1 MALWADASLVGVTL
15 MFLGEGGFQSLGLV
29 ILLSRAA
36 GVPAAGA
43 DGGVLVDRAAR
54 RSALVWSGV
63 AGGRSRSARSRSP
76 HWLSAVT
83 TAHVTLAIGAVTLVA
98 VTGALALEAYLPAVT
113 GRHRFV
119 PVNAWLYG
127 IASVGT
133 FGFAVTTGL
142 PSTAAVVVVL
152 VVPAVGFAVS
162 ALLFR
167 YVDVPE
173 DPAPPREGV
182 WPEAVAGV
190 RFTLRHPVLAAI
202 AGYLVALAAL
212 GQLIDAP
219 RPDGLADGWDL
230 VTMLAPPL
238 VGALAA
244 VMLHRRVGALR
255 LAWFAV
261 LATQPFALLLAFP
274 SGAAGYVLGQALP
287 LAGAATAAI
296 ALLSHRQAI
305 TPPRL
310 LGRSGGTLVMLVAL
324 AATVGSVLET
334 LLALAKRRPVV
345 ARRAGHRGGAGGG
358 GPAPQGEPVRASRRR
373 RSGRPGHLKP
383 GWRMM
388 DPWTR
393 WCCSATA
400 RRSGAGRAGTPAGP
414 TCR

>member
-1 MALWADASLVGVTL
+1 MITSSRRLALYVAGGTALQVALWADASLVGVTL
-15 MFLGEGGFQSLGLV
+15 MFQGGEGFHSFGTA
-29 ILLSRAA
+29 ILLA
-36 GVPAAGA
+36 GVLAFLLPVPM
-43 DGGVLVDRAAR
+43 GVLVDRAAR

-63 AGGRSRSARSRSP
+63 AGSVALGSLAVAA
-76 HWLSAVT
+76 LAGVVT
-83 TAHVTLAIGAVTLVA
+83 TAHVMLALGVVTLVA

-119 PVNAWLYG
+119 PVNALLYG
-127 IASVGT
+127 VASVGT
-133 FGFAVTTGL
+133 FGFAVTTEL
-142 PSTAAVVVVL
+142 PSAPAFVVVL
-152 VVPAVGFAVS
+152 VVPAVGFALS

-167 YVDVPE
+167 YVDVPQ
-173 DPAPPREGV
+173 DPAPPRQGV

-190 RFTLRHPVLAAI
+190 RFTLRHPVLGAI

-238 VGALAA
+238 VGVPAA

-255 LAWFAV
+255 LAWVAV

-305 TPPRL
+305 TPSRL

-324 AATVGSVLET
+324 AAIVGSVLET
-334 LLALAKRRPVV
+334 LLSLA
-345 ARRAGHRGGAGGG
+345 GAGRSWLAV
-358 GPAPQGEPVRASRRR
+358 PATAGVLAAAVPLLRASR
-373 RSGRPGHLKP
+373 SEQ
-383 GWRMM
+383 
-388 DPWTR
+388 
-393 WCCSATA
+393 
-400 RRSGAGRAGTPAGP
+400 GTPA
-414 TCR
+414 T

>member
-1 MALWADASLVGVTL
+1 MITSSRPLARYVAGGTVLQMALWADASLVGVTL

-29 ILLSRAA
+29 ILPA
-36 GVPAAGA
+36 GLLAFLLPVPM
-43 DGGVLVDRAAR
+43 GVLVDRAAR

-63 AGGRSRSARSRSP
+63 AGAVALGSLAVAA
-76 HWLSAVT
+76 LAGAVT

-238 VGALAA
+238 VGAPAA

-274 SGAAGYVLGQALP
+274 SGAAGYVLGHALP

-334 LLALAKRRPVV
+334 LLALA
-345 ARRAGHRGGAGGG
+345 GAGRSWLAV
-358 GPAPQGEPVRASRRR
+358 PATAGVLAAAVPLLRASR
-373 RSGRPGHLKP
+373 SEPPADADQGAP
-383 GWRMM
+383 
-388 DPWTR
+388 
-393 WCCSATA
+393 AT
-400 RRSGAGRAGTPAGP
+400 
-414 TCR
+414 